1 MEEFD
6 FGIIEGFDW
15 DRGNID
21 KNWIKHKVAFW
32 ESEEIFANQ
41 PLLISADAKHS
52 FDGEKRFY
60 ALGQTDTQ
68 RLLFEVFTVRNR
80 KIRIISSRAMS
91 QKENSI
97 YQTHGRR

>member
-6 FGIIEGFDW
+6 FASIEGFDW

-41 PLLISADAKHS
+41 PLLIKSDEKHS
-52 FDGEKRFY
+52 SDSEKRFY
-60 ALGQTDTQ
+60 ALGRTDSNK
-68 RLLFEVFTVRNR
+68 LLFEVFTLRNN
-80 KIRIISSRAMS
+80 KIRIISSRPMS
-91 QKENSI
+91 EKEKHI
-97 YQTHGRR
+97 YLK